1 MDGYFQ
7 LCDQQDRPYT
17 ISGLSLFLGVT
28 RQTLLNYSRK
38 EEFFDTI
45 EAAKQRCETFAEEH
59 LFRGGAVTGAM
70 FNLRCN
76 YGWDIPRQTIE
87 LPAKQIDQERID
99 RLVASIF
106 EK

>member
-1 MDGYFQ
+1 MRSTRSTVYNI
-7 LCDQQDRPYT
+7 RT
-17 ISGLSLFLGVT
+17 ISFSRSHTTNIVE
-28 RQTLLNYSRK
+28 LLTKRGI
-38 EEFFDTI
+38 FDTI